1 MKKLT
6 YLFFLILAVSCYSD
20 DELIQDEL
28 TVVPEEL
35 MIPEI
40 QGIKL
45 ASQLVDEEVS
55 INVKLPE
62 AGTYRVKIRHSM
74 TDRLVSQEE
83 LVGKQGDNIL
93 KIYVRT
99 LPVSSYKIEL
109 VSSNNKVIGVETFGI
124 KSY

>member
-1 MKKLT
+1 
-6 YLFFLILAVSCYSD
+6 
-20 DELIQDEL
+20 
-28 TVVPEEL
+28 
-35 MIPEI
+35 
-40 QGIKL
+40 
-45 ASQLVDEEVS
+45 
-55 INVKLPE
+55 
-62 AGTYRVKIRHSM
+62 M

>member
-83 LVGKQGDNIL
+83 LVGKQGDNLL

-99 LPVSSYKIEL
+99 LPISSYKIEL

>member
-99 LPVSSYKIEL
+99 LPISSYKIEL

>member
-74 TDRLVSQEE
+74 TDKLVPQEE

-99 LPVSSYKIEL
+99 LPISSYKIEL

>member
-6 YLFFLILAVSCYSD
+6 YLFFLVLAVSCYSD

-62 AGTYRVKIRHSM
+62 AGTYRVKIKHSM

>member
-28 TVVPEEL
+28 TVIPEEL

-99 LPVSSYKIEL
+99 LPISSYKIEL

>member
-74 TDRLVSQEE
+74 TNRLVSQEE

-99 LPVSSYKIEL
+99 LPISSYKIEL